1 MTLVL
6 VEKDHTWA
14 TSFWQAV
21 GYGLDTRI
29 VRHVRSL

>member
-1 MTLVL
+1 
-6 VEKDHTWA
+6 VEKHHPWA

-21 GYGLDTRI
+21 GYALDTRI